1 MTHRFPLK
9 ALGAAAALGLSL
21 FASSP
26 LTAPAE
32 AQGASS
38 LGEIL
43 DRVRRDSSQLSADNQ
58 ARLRDFQSARDEQS
72 ALLADARAALGAAEA
87 RGRALSAEF
96 DENEARLGELQ
107 AQLDTEAGD
116 FSELLG
122 QFRTA
127 AGETMPQIR
136 ASLAS
141 FDPSAEPV
149 EIFGSGGRVEK
160 LSEIAQA
167 RTLPTRADLD
177 SLPKAILQEM
187 IAQSEVKTF
196 TASVANIGDDGAN
209 ASVELARVG
218 VFTAATTEGSPRF
231 VEVEVPELSGSD
243 PFLVAFG
250 AQPRGEFRSAM
261 GNVVSAINSGSTSFV
276 RGPVD
281 PSKGDL
287 FAILGDIPS
296 WSTRLTRDGGFIGQ
310 IILFVLIP
318 IGIALGLFKIVTLFL
333 QGTAMRATAKSKR
346 GGAGNPLAK
355 VFATYEDHKNA
366 DLETLELKL
375 DETILQETPKIE
387 RFNEIIKVLAAVAPL
402 VGLLG
407 TVVGMI
413 LTFTAITNYGAG
425 DPQLMAGGISV
436 ALVTTVLGLLAAI
449 PLILIHAIAAAM
461 ARGNQQILD
470 EQAAG
475 LVAQRAEGERRGAMA

>member
-1 MTHRFPLK
+1 MSNRFSLK
-9 ALGAAAALGLSL
+9 ALGAAALLGLATMATS
-21 FASSP
+21 
-26 LTAPAE
+26 TVMAPAAE
-32 AQGASS
+32 AQASS

-43 DRVRRDSSQLSADNQ
+43 ERVRRDSSELSSENQ
-58 ARLRDFQSARDEQS
+58 RRLREFQQARDEQS
-72 ALLADARAALGAAEA
+72 ALLADARAALAAAEA

-96 DENEARLGELQ
+96 DANEARLSELQ

-141 FDPSAEPV
+141 FDPSAEPAEV
-149 EIFGSGGRVEK
+149 FGGGGRVEK

-187 IAQSEVKTF
+187 IAQSETKIF
-196 TASVANIGDDGAN
+196 TAEVSNIGPEGEN
-209 ASVELARVG
+209 AEVELARVG
-218 VFTAATTEGSPRF
+218 VFTAATTDGSPRF
-231 VEVEVPELSGSD
+231 VEVSVPETGGED
-243 PFLVAFG
+243 PRLIAFR

-261 GNVVSAINSGSTSFV
+261 GNVVSAIRNNSAEAV

-296 WSTRLTRDGGFIGQ
+296 WGTRLTRDGGFIGQ

-333 QGTAMRATAKSKR
+333 QGAAMRSTAKSRR
-346 GGAGNPLAK
+346 GGTGNPLAK
-355 VFATYEDHKNA
+355 VFATYEDNKSA

-387 RFNEIIKVLAAVAPL
+387 RFNEIIKVLSAVAPL

-449 PLILIHAIAAAM
+449 PLILLHAISAAM
-461 ARGNQQILD
+461 ARGNQQMLD

-475 LVAQRAEGERRGAMA
+475 LVAERAESERRGAVA

>member
-1 MTHRFPLK
+1 MSKRFSLK
-9 ALGAAAALGLSL
+9 ALGAAAVLGLST
-21 FASSP
+21 FVVPSF
-26 LTAPAE
+26 TAPAM
-32 AQGASS
+32 AQQASS
-38 LGEIL
+38 LSEIL
-43 DRVRRDSSQLSADNQ
+43 ERVRRDSSELSAENQ
-58 ARLRDFQSARDEQS
+58 RRLREFQQARDEQS
-72 ALLADARAALGAAEA
+72 ALLADARAELAAAEA

-96 DENEARLGELQ
+96 DENEARLSELQ

-136 ASLAS
+136 ASLAN
-141 FDPSAEPV
+141 FDYP
-149 EIFGSGGRVEK
+149 GRVEQ
-160 LSEIAQA
+160 LSSIAQA
-167 RTLPTRADLD
+167 RTLPTRSDLD

-187 IAQSEVKTF
+187 IAQSEVKIF
-196 TASVANIGDDGAN
+196 SADVSNIGPEGENAN
-209 ASVELARVG
+209 VDLARIG
-218 VFTAATTEGSPRF
+218 VFTAATTDGSPRF
-231 VEVEVPELSGSD
+231 VEVEVPELAGSD
-243 PFLVAFG
+243 PFLRAFR

-261 GNVVSAINSGSTSFV
+261 GNVVSAIQNNSDAIVS
-276 RGPVD
+276 GPVD

-296 WSTRLTRDGGFIGQ
+296 WGTRLTRDGGFIGT

-318 IGIALGLFKIVTLFL
+318 IGVALGLFKIVTLFL
-333 QGTAMRATAKSKR
+333 QGTAMRSTAKSRR
-346 GGAGNPLAK
+346 GGTGNPLAK
-355 VFATYEDHKNA
+355 VFATYEDNKTA

-387 RFNEIIKVLAAVAPL
+387 RFNEIIKVLSAVAPL

-449 PLILIHAIAAAM
+449 PLILLHAIAAAM
-461 ARGNQQILD
+461 ARGNQQMLD

-475 LVAQRAEGERRGAMA
+475 LVAERAESENRGAVA

>member
-1 MTHRFPLK
+1 MSKRFSLK
-9 ALGAAAALGLSL
+9 ALGAAAVLGLSTL
-21 FASSP
+21 TVPAF
-26 LTAPAE
+26 TAPAT
-32 AQGASS
+32 AQAASS

-43 DRVRRDSSQLSADNQ
+43 DRVRRDSSELSAENQ
-58 ARLRDFQSARDEQS
+58 RRLRDFQAARDTQS
-72 ALLADARAALGAAEA
+72 DELAAARQALAAAEA
-87 RGRALSAEF
+87 RGRALNAEF
-96 DENEARLGELQ
+96 DANEARLSELQ

-122 QFRTA
+122 EFRTA

-136 ASLAS
+136 ASLAN
-141 FDPSAEPV
+141 FDYP
-149 EIFGSGGRVEK
+149 GRVEQ

-167 RTLPTRADLD
+167 RTLPTRSDLD

-187 IAQSEVKTF
+187 IAQSEVKIF
-196 TASVANIGDDGAN
+196 SSEVSNIGADGEN
-209 ASVELARVG
+209 ATVDLARVG

-231 VEVEVPELSGSD
+231 VEVTVPELQTED
-243 PFLVAFG
+243 PFLIAFK
-250 AQPRGEFRSAM
+250 AQPRGEFRSGM
-261 GNVVSAINSGSTSFV
+261 GRVVSAIESGSTEWV

-287 FAILGDIPS
+287 FAILGEIPS
-296 WSTRLTRDGGFIGQ
+296 WGTRLTRDGGFIGQ
-310 IILFVLIP
+310 LILFFLIP
-318 IGIALGLFKIVTLFL
+318 LGIALGLFKIVTLFL
-333 QGTAMRATAKSKR
+333 QGTAMRSTSKSKR
-346 GGAGNPLAK
+346 GGNGNPLAK
-355 VFATYEDHKNA
+355 VFQTYEDNKNA
-366 DLETLELKL
+366 DLETLELRL

-387 RFNEIIKVLAAVAPL
+387 RFNDIIKVLSAVAPL

-449 PLILIHAIAAAM
+449 PLILLHAIASSM
-461 ARGNQQILD
+461 ARGNQQMLD

-475 LVAQRAEGERRGAMA
+475 LVADRAEAERRGAVA

>member
-1 MTHRFPLK
+1 MSNRFSLK
-9 ALGAAAALGLSL
+9 ALGAAALLGLSTIVTATPAVAQA
-21 FASSP
+21 ASLS
-26 LTAPAE
+26 
-32 AQGASS
+32 
-38 LGEIL
+38 EIL
-43 DRVRRDSSQLSADNQ
+43 DRVRRDSSELSAENQ
-58 ARLRDFQSARDEQS
+58 ARLREFQQARDEQS
-72 ALLADARAALGAAEA
+72 ALLADARSALASAEA

-96 DENEARLGELQ
+96 DQNEARLGELQ

-136 ASLAS
+136 ASLAN
-141 FDPSAEPV
+141 FDYP
-149 EIFGSGGRVEK
+149 GRVEK

-187 IAQSEVKTF
+187 IAQSETKIFSAEV
-196 TASVANIGDDGAN
+196 SNIGPDGEN
-209 ASVELARVG
+209 ATVDLARIG
-218 VFTAATTEGSPRF
+218 VFTAGTVEGSPRF
-231 VEVEVPELSGSD
+231 VEVEVPELAGEE
-243 PFLVAFG
+243 PFLRAFR
-250 AQPRGEFRSAM
+250 AQPRGEFRAGM
-261 GNVVSAINSGSTSFV
+261 GRVVSAIQNGSTEAV

-296 WSTRLTRDGGFIGQ
+296 WGTRLTRDGGFIGQ
-310 IILFVLIP
+310 LILFFLIP
-318 IGIALGLFKIVTLFL
+318 LGIALGLFKIVTLFL
-333 QGTAMRATAKSKR
+333 QGTAMRGTAKSRR
-346 GGAGNPLAK
+346 GGTGNPLAK
-355 VFATYEDHKNA
+355 VFATYEDNKTA

-387 RFNEIIKVLAAVAPL
+387 RFNDIIKVLSAVAPL

-449 PLILIHAIAAAM
+449 PLILLHAIAAAM
-461 ARGNQQILD
+461 ARGNQQMLD

-475 LVAQRAEGERRGAMA
+475 LVAERAEAERRGAVA

>member
-1 MTHRFPLK
+1 MSKRFSLK
-9 ALGAAAALGLSL
+9 ALGAAAVLGLSA
-21 FASSP
+21 FVVPSF
-26 LTAPAE
+26 TAPAM
-32 AQGASS
+32 AQQASS

-43 DRVRRDSSQLSADNQ
+43 ERVRRDSSELSAENQ
-58 ARLRDFQSARDEQS
+58 RRLREFQQARDEQS
-72 ALLADARAALGAAEA
+72 ALLADARADLAAAEA

-96 DENEARLGELQ
+96 DENEARLSELQ

-136 ASLAS
+136 ASLAN
-141 FDPSAEPV
+141 FDYP
-149 EIFGSGGRVEK
+149 GRVEQ
-160 LSEIAQA
+160 LSSIAQA
-167 RTLPTRADLD
+167 RTLPSRSDLD

-187 IAQSEVKTF
+187 IAQSEVKIF
-196 TASVANIGDDGAN
+196 NADVSNIGPEGEDMPVD
-209 ASVELARVG
+209 LARIG
-218 VFTAATTEGSPRF
+218 VFTAATTDGSPRF
-231 VEVEVPELSGSD
+231 VEVEVPELAGSD
-243 PFLVAFG
+243 PFLRAFR
-250 AQPRGEFRSAM
+250 AQPRGTYRSAM
-261 GNVVSAINSGSTSFV
+261 GNVVTAIQNNSDAVV

-296 WSTRLTRDGGFIGQ
+296 WGTRLTRDGGFIGT

-318 IGIALGLFKIVTLFL
+318 IGVALGLFKIVTLFL
-333 QGTAMRATAKSKR
+333 QGLAMRSTAQSGR
-346 GGAGNPLAK
+346 GGTGNPLAK
-355 VFATYEDHKNA
+355 VFATYEDNKTA

-387 RFNEIIKVLAAVAPL
+387 RFNEIIKVLSAVAPL

-449 PLILIHAIAAAM
+449 PLILLHAIAAAM
-461 ARGNQQILD
+461 ARGNQQMLD

-475 LVAQRAEGERRGAMA
+475 LVATRAESENRGAVA